1 MIRRR
6 TAAVTPGGGPGDPAG
21 AAPAGPGPGTTAT
34 HGRMDAGDNME
45 APGRVLIGFEAV
57 SRYYRGLAALDGVSL
72 SLTRG
77 STLGL
82 VGESGSGKTTC
93 VRLALGLE
101 RPSAG
106 RLTFNGAPYPRGRR
120 KLRRVRRQ
128 IGFVLQD
135 PYDSLDPRMRLRDIV
150 AEPLRIHRLR
160 GRDRDRRV
168 SELLAAVGLPDAPLD
183 SYPAR
188 YSGGGRQR
196 IAIARA
202 LICDPTVLICDEPT
216 SSLDVSVQAQIVNL
230 LLEAKRSRDLSML
243 FVSHDLDLIGRV
255 ADSLAVM
262 YRGQV
267 VETGP
272 AELVR
277 SRPRHPYT
285 KSLHDAIPADHP
297 ARRRLAAP
305 PRGGADTAGDGVDW
319 AGAGAGSAGAGA
331 GSAGDGADSARAA
344 DQPRAAVSPWSG
356 RRSWAARRSHADD
369 ESEAARRPWAARWPR
384 DAGRSRASGQAQAE
398 DESGDAGQS
407 GAAGQSGTAGAG
419 SCVFAGRCPGA
430 QARCHAERP
439 PLVTEPDGRSH
450 ACFFPLADE
459 GGSGS

>member
-1 MIRRR
+1 MIDQQATGSV
-6 TAAVTPGGGPGDPAG
+6 TARDG
-21 AAPAGPGPGTTAT
+21 AQ
-34 HGRMDAGDNME
+34 
-45 APGRVLIGFEAV
+45 APGRVLLGFESV
-57 SRYYRGLAALDGVSL
+57 SKYYRGLAALDAVSL

-101 RPSAG
+101 RPTAG
-106 RLTFNGAPYPRGRR
+106 RLTFDGAEYPQGRR

-150 AEPLRIHRLR
+150 SEPLRVHRLR
-160 GRDRDRRV
+160 DRDTDRRV
-168 SELLAAVGLPDAPLD
+168 SDLLAAVGLPDAPLD

-202 LICDPTVLICDEPT
+202 LICDPAVLICDEPT

-262 YRGQV
+262 YRGRV

-285 KSLHDAIPADHP
+285 KSLHDAVPADHP
-297 ARRRLAAP
+297 ARRRLVA
-305 PRGGADTAGDGVDW
+305 
-319 AGAGAGSAGAGA
+319 AGSAAGQDGAG
-331 GSAGDGADSARAA
+331 
-344 DQPRAAVSPWSG
+344 P
-356 RRSWAARRSHADD
+356 
-369 ESEAARRPWAARWPR
+369 
-384 DAGRSRASGQAQAE
+384 ASGP
-398 DESGDAGQS
+398 DR
-407 GAAGQSGTAGAG
+407 
-419 SCVFAGRCPGA
+419 CVFAGRCPRA

-439 PLVTEPDGRSH
+439 PLVVEADGRSH
-450 ACFFPLADE
+450 ACFFPLAP
-459 GGSGS
+459 GHGS

>member
-1 MIRRR
+1 M
-6 TAAVTPGGGPGDPAG
+6 TAWDG
-21 AAPAGPGPGTTAT
+21 
-34 HGRMDAGDNME
+34 ME
-45 APGRVLIGFEAV
+45 VPGRVLIGFESV
-57 SRYYRGLAALDGVSL
+57 SRYYRGLAALDQVSL

-101 RPSAG
+101 HPSAG
-106 RLTFNGAPYPRGRR
+106 RLTFDGAAYPSGRR
-120 KLRRVRRQ
+120 RLRRVRRQ

-150 AEPLRIHRLR
+150 SEPLRIHRLR
-160 GRDRDRRV
+160 DRDTDRRV

-202 LICDPTVLICDEPT
+202 LICDPAVLICDEPT
-216 SSLDVSVQAQIVNL
+216 SSLDVSVQAQIINL

-255 ADSLAVM
+255 ADTLAVM
-262 YRGQV
+262 YRGRV
-267 VETGP
+267 METGP

-305 PRGGADTAGDGVDW
+305 TGTGAGADGADTASRPTGADGQ
-319 AGAGAGSAGAGA
+319 AGA
-331 GSAGDGADSARAA
+331 D
-344 DQPRAAVSPWSG
+344 
-356 RRSWAARRSHADD
+356 
-369 ESEAARRPWAARWPR
+369 
-384 DAGRSRASGQAQAE
+384 
-398 DESGDAGQS
+398 
-407 GAAGQSGTAGAG
+407 
-419 SCVFAGRCPGA
+419 SCVFAGRCPRA

-439 PLVTEPDGRSH
+439 PIVPEAGGRSYS
-450 ACFFPLADE
+450 CFFPLADE
-459 GGSGS
+459 GEGRS